1 MVDVKPMLSSIRNTV
16 KRAKNEHQFQASLK
30 DGDMKYK
37 VSLKALSFH
46 LVAENS
52 KY

>member
-1 MVDVKPMLSSIRNTV
+1 MVDVKPMLNPIRNMV
-16 KRAKNEHQFQASLK
+16 KRAKGVNQFHASIK

-52 KY
+52 RR